1 MSLPT
6 YGSTATLKASAANGA
21 SSAVCR
27 VTSSPPGLTPVTGG
41 TSSGDGRKSTMAS
54 MSGCTPLFL
63 KAEPQSTGVMLM
75 SSVAWRMTSRR
86 CSGVI
91 SSPSR

>member
-1 MSLPT
+1 MPT
-6 YGSTATLKASAANGA
+6 YGSTATLKARAENGA

-27 VTSSPPGLTPVTGG
+27 VTSSPPGLMPVTAG
-41 TSSGDGRKSTMAS
+41 TSTGDGRKSTMAS

-63 KAEPQSTGVMLM
+63 KAEPHITGVMLM
-75 SSVAWRMTSRR
+75 SSVAWRMTSRM
-86 CSGVI
+86 CSAVI